1 MDQDERQR
9 GALDLESLEFGIR
22 SRMLSVGA
30 SALEGIVN
38 AGQGG
43 YQGSSIPCPCGAKA
57 RFVEYREKQLRT
69 VLGPLRVRRAY
80 YHCANCGQGKAPL
93 DGTLDVI
100 ATSFSPGL
108 RRLSCRVGAKDSFAL
123 GSEDLRELA
132 GIEVKTKEVERC
144 SEKVGA
150 EIQAVE
156 HRRREEIFSG
166 KVVPL
171 PLEEPPEKV
180 YIAMDGTG
188 VPMVSKETKGRRGK
202 AADGKAHTREAKL
215 GCVFTQTTLDS
226 EGRPVRDDGS
236 TTYVGVIE
244 TAEEF
249 GKDLYAEVVRRG
261 LEAARIKVVLGDG
274 ALWIWELAQEHF
286 PGAVEILDLYHARE
300 HLWKVARSLYDD
312 DDKKQKAWVGRRI
325 EELNRGN
332 ISSLLKA
339 LRRVVP
345 AHEQTRKTLE
355 TEIEFFRKNRHR
367 MRYDDFRTL
376 GLFVGSGVVEAG
388 CRTVIGQRLKE
399 SGMRWT
405 VQGANAIISLR
416 RCFISGEWEDYWA
429 SRATG

>member
-1 MDQDERQR
+1 MHQDERQR
-9 GALDLESLEFGIR
+9 GALDLEALEFGIR
-22 SRMLSVGA
+22 SRMLSVGRG
-30 SALEGIVN
+30 ALEGIVN

-69 VLGPLRVRRAY
+69 LLGSMRIRRAY
-80 YHCANCGQGKAPL
+80 YHCAHCRQGKAPL
-93 DGTLDVI
+93 DATLDVI

-108 RRLSCRVGAKDSFAL
+108 RRLSCRVGAKDSFAV

-150 EIQAVE
+150 EIQAAE
-156 HRRREEIFSG
+156 YRRRQAIFSG
-166 KVVPL
+166 KLVPL
-171 PLEEPPEKV
+171 QLEEPPEKV

-202 AADGKAHTREAKL
+202 AADGKARTREVKL

-244 TAEEF
+244 TAEEI

-261 LEAARIKVVLGDG
+261 LEPARIKVVLGDG

-312 DDKKQKAWVGRRI
+312 DGKEQKVWVGRRI
-325 EELNRGN
+325 EELNGGD
-332 ISSLLKA
+332 ITSLLKA

-345 AHEQTRKTLE
+345 ADAPAKKMVG
-355 TEIEFFRKNRHR
+355 TELSFFE
-367 MRYDDFRTL
+367 RT
-376 GLFVGSGVVEAG
+376 GSGCVMITSDLLDFLSVPEW
-388 CRTVIGQRLKE
+388 LKPAAE
-399 SGMRWT
+399 P
-405 VQGANAIISLR
+405 
-416 RCFISGEWEDYWA
+416 
-429 SRATG
+429 